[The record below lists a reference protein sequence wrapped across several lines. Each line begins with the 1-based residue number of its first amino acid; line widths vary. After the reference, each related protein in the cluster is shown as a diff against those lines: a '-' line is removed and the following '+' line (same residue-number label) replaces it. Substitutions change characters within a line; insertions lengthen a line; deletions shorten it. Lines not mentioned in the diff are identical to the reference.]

1 MPGKGQPDRLAGPL
15 PPGPGDS
22 EGQAS
27 KMQVTNVSQGGG
39 ALAKLALHGSGSSRL
54 QGGSLF
60 EPDFTQ
66 REGVA

>member
-1 MPGKGQPDRLAGPL
+1 
-15 PPGPGDS
+15 
-22 EGQAS
+22 
-27 KMQVTNVSQGGG
+27 MQVTNVSQGGG